1 MKVSFRLDK
10 GYDPRLMTIPSQA
23 EHTPKPS
30 STRNLIFNVLIMRIV
45 MDTGTKLFFPY
56 LSVIATG
63 LGTTTVE
70 LGKLLSWRNM
80 AGLISPFLG
89 TAADKRGYRPI
100 ISGSLVV
107 SGIGFLTIYLSQ
119 SPPIFL
125 LGILLS
131 AVGGAGAGPNIAAYL
146 SHRLPWEKR
155 ARGLGVVEY
164 AWGLASVIGVSASGY
179 LIAQTSWR
187 MPFLVVG
194 LALFLFAAA
203 FMRFPPSGHE
213 KSKAELDEIALGN
226 AKLSLAQKARNFFD
240 LGPNWRSAW
249 ATILGDIFTRFAG
262 FVLFINFG
270 TMLVDQFGLDAAGLA
285 GAVFWLGFAD
295 ITGSVSVSLLGDRIG
310 KRQSTIGGSIMGA
323 IFFGILPFWSG
334 GLAFVVLGIF
344 LARSFFEFSI
354 VSYLVLASEQ
364 APGHRGK
371 MLALR
376 GAFSLI
382 SAFAS
387 TRLGPQLYEAWG
399 VPGFAWPAAISLVI
413 SATVSFFLVRD

>member
-1 MKVSFRLDK
+1 
-10 GYDPRLMTIPSQA
+10 MTQPTHPNSS
-23 EHTPKPS
+23 ENDS
-30 STRNLIFNVLIMRIV
+30 STRRLIFGILAMRIV

-56 LSVIATG
+56 LSVIAAG

-89 TAADKRGYRPI
+89 TAADRRGYRPV

-107 SGIGFLTIYLSQ
+107 AGIGFLIIYFSQ
-119 SPPIFL
+119 SPPVFL
-125 LGILLS
+125 LGILLG
-131 AVGGAGAGPNIAAYL
+131 AVGGAGAGPNIAAYV

-155 ARGLGVVEY
+155 SQGLGTVEY

-187 MPFLVVG
+187 MPFLIVG
-194 LALFLFAAA
+194 LAMFVFAAV
-203 FMRFPPSGHE
+203 FMQFPPSGHE
-213 KSKAELDEIALGN
+213 KSKKQMDEIAL
-226 AKLSLAQKARNFFD
+226 ASSKLSWWGKVTDFFD

-262 FVLFINFG
+262 FLLFINFG
-270 TMLVDQFGLDAAGLA
+270 TMLADQFGLDAGGLA

-295 ITGSVSVSLLGDRIG
+295 ITGSVTVSLFGDRIG
-310 KRQSTIGGSIMGA
+310 KRQSTIGGSIIGA
-323 IFFGILPFWSG
+323 AFFGLLPFWTG

-382 SAFAS
+382 ASFAS

-399 VPGFAWPAAISLVI
+399 VPGFAWPAAVSLTLSAVI
-413 SATVSFFLVRD
+413 AFFLVRD